1 MRRLR
6 VEREGE
12 QADEGIEAH
21 ALRLSLCAQRSNP
34 ASKWLSFPVRTPK
47 SYRNAPNSQMRLSH
61 LADYAVVLM
70 TAAARRPAAARLS
83 ATELA
88 CETGVPLPTAQKLMG
103 QLAACGLLRSVRG
116 AGGGFSLAKGASQI
130 SLADIVE
137 AVEGPIAM
145 TVCSGHEGPSDCA
158 LDAHCRVKP
167 HMGVV
172 GNAVRGALGAV
183 SLEALSGPASAARG
197 LAR

>member
-1 MRRLR
+1 
-6 VEREGE
+6 
-12 QADEGIEAH
+12 
-21 ALRLSLCAQRSNP
+21 
-34 ASKWLSFPVRTPK
+34 
-47 SYRNAPNSQMRLSH
+47 MRLSH

-70 TAAARRPAAARLS
+70 TAAARYPAGARLS

-88 CETGVPLPTAQKLMG
+88 ADTGVPLPTTQKLMG
-103 QLAACGLLRSVRG
+103 QLAGCGLLTSARG
-116 AGGGFSLAKGASQI
+116 ASGGFALARPADEI
-130 SLADIVE
+130 SLADVVE

-145 TVCSGHEGPSDCA
+145 TVCSSGGTDCA

-183 SLEALSGPASAARG
+183 SLTE

>member
-1 MRRLR
+1 
-6 VEREGE
+6 
-12 QADEGIEAH
+12 
-21 ALRLSLCAQRSNP
+21 
-34 ASKWLSFPVRTPK
+34 
-47 SYRNAPNSQMRLSH
+47 MRLSH

-70 TAAARRPAAARLS
+70 TAAARRPVSARLS

-88 CETGVPLPTAQKLMG
+88 VETGVPLPTAQKLMG
-103 QLAACGLLRSVRG
+103 QLAGCGLLRSVRG
-116 AGGGFSLAKGASQI
+116 ASGGFSLARAAQDI

-145 TVCSGHEGPSDCA
+145 TVCSGQEGVSDCA

-183 SLEALSGPASAARG
+183 SLTE
-197 LAR
+197 LAQ

>member
-1 MRRLR
+1 
-6 VEREGE
+6 
-12 QADEGIEAH
+12 
-21 ALRLSLCAQRSNP
+21 
-34 ASKWLSFPVRTPK
+34 
-47 SYRNAPNSQMRLSH
+47 MRLSH

-70 TAAARRPAAARLS
+70 TAAARYPAGARLS

-88 CETGVPLPTAQKLMG
+88 ADTGVPLPTAQKLMG
-103 QLAACGLLRSVRG
+103 QLATCGLLSSVRG
-116 AGGGFSLAKGASQI
+116 AGGGFALARSATEI

-145 TVCSGHEGPSDCA
+145 TVCSEGRSDCA

-183 SLEALSGPASAARG
+183 SLTE

>member
-1 MRRLR
+1 
-6 VEREGE
+6 
-12 QADEGIEAH
+12 
-21 ALRLSLCAQRSNP
+21 
-34 ASKWLSFPVRTPK
+34 
-47 SYRNAPNSQMRLSH
+47 MRLTH

-83 ATELA
+83 ATELSA
-88 CETGVPLPTAQKLMG
+88 ETGVPLPTAQKLMG
-103 QLAACGLLRSVRG
+103 LLAGAGLLNSVRG
-116 AGGGFSLAKGASQI
+116 AGGGFTLARPAADI

-145 TVCSGHEGPSDCA
+145 TVCSGHEGVSDCA

-167 HMGVV
+167 HMGIV

-183 SLEALSGPASAARG
+183 SLTE
-197 LAR
+197 LAQ

>member
-1 MRRLR
+1 
-6 VEREGE
+6 
-12 QADEGIEAH
+12 
-21 ALRLSLCAQRSNP
+21 
-34 ASKWLSFPVRTPK
+34 
-47 SYRNAPNSQMRLSH
+47 MRLSH

-70 TAAARRPAAARLS
+70 TAAARRDAGERLS
-83 ATELA
+83 ATELSA
-88 CETGVPLPTAQKLMG
+88 ETGVPLPTTQKLMG
-103 QLAACGLLRSVRG
+103 QLAACGLLQSSRG
-116 AGGGFSLAKGASQI
+116 AGGGFALARPAAEI
-130 SLADIVE
+130 SLADVVE

-145 TVCSGHEGPSDCA
+145 TVCSEGRTDCA

-183 SLEALSGPASAARG
+183 SLTE

>member
-1 MRRLR
+1 
-6 VEREGE
+6 
-12 QADEGIEAH
+12 
-21 ALRLSLCAQRSNP
+21 
-34 ASKWLSFPVRTPK
+34 
-47 SYRNAPNSQMRLSH
+47 MRLSH

-70 TAAARRPAAARLS
+70 TAAARRNAGERLS
-83 ATELA
+83 ATELSG
-88 CETGVPLPTAQKLMG
+88 ETGVPLPTAQKLMG
-103 QLAACGLLRSVRG
+103 QLATAGLLDSVRG
-116 AGGGFSLAKGASQI
+116 AAGGFSLSRPATEI

-145 TVCSGHEGPSDCA
+145 TVCSGNEGPSDCA

-183 SLEALSGPASAARG
+183 SLTSLCGPASAGG

>member
-1 MRRLR
+1 
-6 VEREGE
+6 
-12 QADEGIEAH
+12 
-21 ALRLSLCAQRSNP
+21 
-34 ASKWLSFPVRTPK
+34 
-47 SYRNAPNSQMRLSH
+47 MRLSH

-70 TAAARRPAAARLS
+70 TAAARRAAGARLS

-88 CETGVPLPTAQKLMG
+88 AETGVPLPTAQKLMG
-103 QLAACGLLRSVRG
+103 QLAGCGLLTSVRG
-116 AGGGFSLAKGASQI
+116 AGGGFTLSRPAAEI

-145 TVCSGHEGPSDCA
+145 TVCSGSEGVSDCA

-183 SLEALSGPASAARG
+183 SLTE
-197 LAR
+197 LAQ

>member
-1 MRRLR
+1 
-6 VEREGE
+6 
-12 QADEGIEAH
+12 
-21 ALRLSLCAQRSNP
+21 
-34 ASKWLSFPVRTPK
+34 
-47 SYRNAPNSQMRLSH
+47 MRLSH

-70 TAAARRPAAARLS
+70 TAAARYPAGARLS

-88 CETGVPLPTAQKLMG
+88 RDTGVPLPTAQKLMG
-103 QLAACGLLRSVRG
+103 QLAACGLLSSVRG
-116 AGGGFSLAKGASQI
+116 AGGGFALARSATEI

-137 AVEGPIAM
+137 AVEGPIALTM
-145 TVCSGHEGPSDCA
+145 CSDANNHECA

-183 SLEALSGPASAARG
+183 SLTE
-197 LAR
+197 LAQ

>member
-1 MRRLR
+1 
-6 VEREGE
+6 
-12 QADEGIEAH
+12 
-21 ALRLSLCAQRSNP
+21 
-34 ASKWLSFPVRTPK
+34 
-47 SYRNAPNSQMRLSH
+47 MRLSH

-70 TAAARRPAAARLS
+70 AAAARRPVSARLS

-88 CETGVPLPTAQKLMG
+88 GETGVPLPTAQKLMG
-103 QLAACGLLRSVRG
+103 QLAVCGLLRSARG
-116 AGGGFSLAKGASQI
+116 AAGGFSLAKGANEI

-167 HMGVV
+167 HMGLV

-183 SLEALSGPASAARG
+183 SLEQLSTPAKAGVQPGQGRVWAPASAGAQS
-197 LAR
+197 

>member
-1 MRRLR
+1 
-6 VEREGE
+6 
-12 QADEGIEAH
+12 
-21 ALRLSLCAQRSNP
+21 
-34 ASKWLSFPVRTPK
+34 
-47 SYRNAPNSQMRLSH
+47 MRLSH

-70 TAAARRPAAARLS
+70 TAAARRPAGARLS

-88 CETGVPLPTAQKLMG
+88 GETGVPLPTAQKLMG
-103 QLAACGLLRSVRG
+103 QLAGSGLLSSARG
-116 AGGGFSLAKGASQI
+116 ASGGFALARAPADI

-183 SLEALSGPASAARG
+183 SLTE